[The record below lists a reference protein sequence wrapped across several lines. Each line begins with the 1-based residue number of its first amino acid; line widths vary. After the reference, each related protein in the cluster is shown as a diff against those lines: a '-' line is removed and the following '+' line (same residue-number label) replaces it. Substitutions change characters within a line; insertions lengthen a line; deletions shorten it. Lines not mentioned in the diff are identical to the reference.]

1 MSEALIGPV
10 CLLYLPITHRI
21 QNVWVSHCGCL
32 STVCTHPS
40 QTPGC
45 LVGLSSAMVNLNYQ
59 FDWNEK
65 HTDYFLSV
73 CRGLS
78 REDKLSQERPTW
90 NVGSTIYEVWA
101 QMGLKE
107 MEEGWGLGILFCFWS
122 TMMKTAG
129 PITAS
134 WAQWTKVSGTR
145 NQNKINPPHHKIFL
159 PGIWSLQ
166 WQGMDN
172 TENVLTN

>member
-1 MSEALIGPV
+1 MKNTQITFSVSVGVFPERINWARKDQLEMWEA
-10 CLLYLPITHRI
+10 
-21 QNVWVSHCGCL
+21 
-32 STVCTHPS
+32 PS
-40 QTPGC
+40 MKSG
-45 LVGLSSAMVNLNYQ
+45 
-59 FDWNEK
+59 
-65 HTDYFLSV
+65 
-73 CRGLS
+73 
-78 REDKLSQERPTW
+78 
-90 NVGSTIYEVWA
+90 A

-107 MEEGWGLGILFCFWS
+107 MEKGWSLGILFCSIWS
-122 TMMKTAG
+122 TMMKTTG